1 MWVNEHGGDRF
12 TNQCRTDQ
20 ETETRTDSE
29 HITSG
34 GRGMIQKFWL
44 ILILILFI
52 DLDFTMIVYGNRIM
66 SIIALIVLLL
76 GVAVAISYVIARV

>member
-1 MWVNEHGGDRF
+1 
-12 TNQCRTDQ
+12 
-20 ETETRTDSE
+20 
-29 HITSG
+29 
-34 GRGMIQKFWL
+34 MIQKFWL

-76 GVAVAISYVIARV
+76 GVAVAISYVITRV

>member
-1 MWVNEHGGDRF
+1 
-12 TNQCRTDQ
+12 
-20 ETETRTDSE
+20 
-29 HITSG
+29 
-34 GRGMIQKFWL
+34 MIQKFWL

-52 DLDFTMIVYGNRIM
+52 DLDFAMIVYGNRIM

>member
-1 MWVNEHGGDRF
+1 
-12 TNQCRTDQ
+12 
-20 ETETRTDSE
+20 
-29 HITSG
+29 
-34 GRGMIQKFWL
+34 MIQKFWL

>member
-1 MWVNEHGGDRF
+1 
-12 TNQCRTDQ
+12 
-20 ETETRTDSE
+20 
-29 HITSG
+29 
-34 GRGMIQKFWL
+34 MIQKFWL

-52 DLDFTMIVYGNRIM
+52 DLDFTMIIYGNRVM

>member
-1 MWVNEHGGDRF
+1 
-12 TNQCRTDQ
+12 
-20 ETETRTDSE
+20 
-29 HITSG
+29 
-34 GRGMIQKFWL
+34 MIQKFWL

-52 DLDFTMIVYGNRIM
+52 DLDFTMIVYGNRVM

>member
-1 MWVNEHGGDRF
+1 
-12 TNQCRTDQ
+12 
-20 ETETRTDSE
+20 
-29 HITSG
+29 
-34 GRGMIQKFWL
+34 MIQKFWL

-52 DLDFTMIVYGNRIM
+52 DLDFTMIVYGSRVM

>member
-1 MWVNEHGGDRF
+1 
-12 TNQCRTDQ
+12 
-20 ETETRTDSE
+20 
-29 HITSG
+29 
-34 GRGMIQKFWL
+34 MIQTFWL

-52 DLDFTMIVYGNRIM
+52 DLDFTMIVYGNRVM

>member
-1 MWVNEHGGDRF
+1 
-12 TNQCRTDQ
+12 
-20 ETETRTDSE
+20 
-29 HITSG
+29 
-34 GRGMIQKFWL
+34 MIQKFWL

-76 GVAVAISYVIARV
+76 AVAVAISYVIARV

>member
-1 MWVNEHGGDRF
+1 
-12 TNQCRTDQ
+12 
-20 ETETRTDSE
+20 
-29 HITSG
+29 
-34 GRGMIQKFWL
+34 MIQKFWL

-76 GVAVAISYVIARV
+76 GVAIAISYVIARV

>member
-1 MWVNEHGGDRF
+1 
-12 TNQCRTDQ
+12 
-20 ETETRTDSE
+20 
-29 HITSG
+29 
-34 GRGMIQKFWL
+34 MIQKFWF

-52 DLDFTMIVYGNRIM
+52 DLDFTMIVYGNRVM

>member
-1 MWVNEHGGDRF
+1 
-12 TNQCRTDQ
+12 
-20 ETETRTDSE
+20 
-29 HITSG
+29 
-34 GRGMIQKFWL
+34 MIQKFWL

-66 SIIALIVLLL
+66 SIIALIVMLL

>member
-1 MWVNEHGGDRF
+1 
-12 TNQCRTDQ
+12 
-20 ETETRTDSE
+20 
-29 HITSG
+29 
-34 GRGMIQKFWL
+34 MIQKFWL

-66 SIIALIVLLL
+66 SIIALIILLL

>member
-1 MWVNEHGGDRF
+1 
-12 TNQCRTDQ
+12 
-20 ETETRTDSE
+20 
-29 HITSG
+29 
-34 GRGMIQKFWL
+34 MIKTFLL
-44 ILILILFI
+44 ILILILLI

>member
-1 MWVNEHGGDRF
+1 
-12 TNQCRTDQ
+12 
-20 ETETRTDSE
+20 
-29 HITSG
+29 
-34 GRGMIQKFWL
+34 MIQKFWL
-44 ILILILFI
+44 IFILILFI